1 MKGIVFN
8 LLEEAVVEAH
18 GAGAWEQVLADVGA
32 DGAYTSLGNYPDQE
46 ALDLV
51 AAICERVGA
60 PADEVLRGFGRSA
73 LPRLVA
79 RYPEFAAGHDSAK
92 SFLLRLDDTVHPD
105 VVKLYPDARPP
116 RFAFEDP
123 APEVLVLHYISE
135 RRLCAMAEGMIE
147 ASAAHFGE
155 PLALRHT
162 DCMRDGASRCTFVA
176 TFG

>member
-18 GAGAWEQVLADVGA
+18 GADAWDQVLEDAGV
-32 DGAYTSLGNYPDQE
+32 DGAYTSLGNYPDDE
-46 ALDLV
+46 AMALV

-60 PADEVLRGFGRSA
+60 TADAVLRDFGRAA
-73 LPRLVA
+73 LPALVA

-92 SFLLRLDDTVHPD
+92 SFLMRLDDTVHPD

-116 RFAFEDP
+116 RFEFEDP
-123 APEVLVLHYISE
+123 APEVLVLHYVSR

-147 ASAAHFGE
+147 ATAAHFGE
-155 PLALRHT
+155 PLALRQT
-162 DCMRDGASRCTFVA
+162 ECMRDGAPQCTFVA

>member
-18 GAGAWEQVLADVGA
+18 GPDAWDQVLENAGV
-32 DGAYTSLGNYPDQE
+32 DGIYTSLGNYPDDE
-46 ALDLV
+46 AMALV
-51 AAICERVGA
+51 AAICEQVGA
-60 PADEVLRGFGRSA
+60 PADAVLRDFGRAA
-73 LPRLVA
+73 LPGLVA
-79 RYPEFAAGHDSAK
+79 RFPEFAADHHSAK
-92 SFLLRLDDTVHPD
+92 SFLLRLDDTIHPE

-116 RFAFEDP
+116 RFRFEDP
-123 APEVLVLHYISE
+123 APDVLVMHYVSE

-155 PLALRHT
+155 ALVLEHT
-162 DCMRDGASRCTFVA
+162 ECMRNGAPRCTFVA

>member
-18 GAGAWEQVLADVGA
+18 GPDVWDRVLDEAGV
-32 DGAYTSLGNYPDQE
+32 DGVYTSLGNYPDAE
-46 ALDLV
+46 AMALV
-51 AAICERVGA
+51 AAICEQVGA
-60 PADEVLRGFGRSA
+60 PADAVLRDFGRAA
-73 LPRLVA
+73 LPGLVA
-79 RYPEFAAGHDSAK
+79 RYPEFAAAHGSAK
-92 SFLLRLDDTVHPD
+92 SFLLRLDDTIHPD

-116 RFAFEDP
+116 RFRFEDP
-123 APEVLVLHYISE
+123 APDVLVMHYVSE

-155 PLALRHT
+155 ALALEQT
-162 DCMRDGASRCTFVA
+162 ACMRHGAPACTFVA